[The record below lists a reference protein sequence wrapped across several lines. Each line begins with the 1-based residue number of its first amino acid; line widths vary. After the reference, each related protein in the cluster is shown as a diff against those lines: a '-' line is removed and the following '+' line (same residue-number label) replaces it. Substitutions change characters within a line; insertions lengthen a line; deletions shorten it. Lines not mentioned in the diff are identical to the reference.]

1 MLDVLEKLEKLTYIL
16 LRKVKFARM
25 VNNNTYLLAS
35 GSGLSRYLD
44 DIKKFPMLSLEEEY
58 DLAKAWVEEGCR
70 SSAHKLVTS
79 HLRLAA
85 KIAMGYRG
93 YGLPISEVVSEANVG
108 LMQAVKRFDPEKGFR
123 LATYAIWWIKANIQE
138 YILKSWSL
146 VKMGTTSAQ
155 KKLFFNLKKLKN
167 KIGAFEDG
175 DLLPENVEEIAR
187 QLNVPE
193 GDVVA
198 MNRRMIGGDVSL
210 NATIKSDG
218 ETEEEW
224 QSLLADQD
232 EDHVEKFVHSDE
244 TRERRAI
251 LMKSLTVLNNREKS
265 IILDRRLKEP
275 PLTLEQ
281 LSEKHGI
288 SRERVR
294 QIENKAID
302 RLKAKITEYS

>member
-1 MLDVLEKLEKLTYIL
+1 MSLTMI
-16 LRKVKFARM
+16 
-25 VNNNTYLLAS
+25 NGNTALIVS
-35 GSGLSRYLD
+35 GSGLSRYLG

-58 DLAKAWVEEGCR
+58 SLAKAWVEEGCR

-167 KIGAFEDG
+167 KIGALEDG

-187 QLNVPE
+187 QLHVPE
-193 GDVVA
+193 EDVVA

-224 QSLLADQD
+224 QSLLADQS
-232 EDHVEKFVHSDE
+232 EDHVEKLVHNDE

-251 LMKSLTVLNNREKS
+251 LMKSLNVLNDREKS

-302 RLKAKITEYS
+302 RLKGKVVEYS

>member
-1 MLDVLEKLEKLTYIL
+1 MSTKTEISNLPSLT
-16 LRKVKFARM
+16 
-25 VNNNTYLLAS
+25 S
-35 GSGLSRYLD
+35 EGGLSVYLAQ
-44 DIKKFPMLSLEEEY
+44 IKKFPILDAEEEY
-58 DLAKAWVEEGCR
+58 MLAKNWRERGNLK
-70 SSAHKLVTS
+70 SAHKLVTS
-79 HLRLAA
+79 HLRLVA

-93 YGLPISEVVSEANVG
+93 YGLPVNELISEGNIG
-108 LMQAVKRFDPEKGFR
+108 LMQAVKKFDPEKGFR

-155 KKLFFNLKKLKN
+155 KKLFFNLKKLKS

-187 QLNVPE
+187 QLNVTE
-193 GDVVA
+193 DDVVA

-224 QSLLADQD
+224 QSLLADHE

-244 TRERRAI
+244 TRERRTI

-281 LSEKHGI
+281 LSEKHRI

-302 RLKAKITEYS
+302 KLKAKIVDYS

>member
-1 MLDVLEKLEKLTYIL
+1 
-16 LRKVKFARM
+16 M
-25 VNNNTYLLAS
+25 VNKNTSLIIS
-35 GSGLSRYLD
+35 GSGLSRYLE

-58 DLAKAWVEEGCR
+58 SLAKAWVEEGCR

-167 KIGAFEDG
+167 KIGAFEEG

-187 QLNVPE
+187 QLNVSE
-193 GDVVA
+193 DDVVA

-224 QSLLADQD
+224 QSLLADQG
-232 EDHVEKFVHSDE
+232 EDHVEKFLHGDE
-244 TRERRAI
+244 IRDRRAI
-251 LMKSLTVLNNREKS
+251 LLKSLTILNKREKS

-302 RLKAKITEYS
+302 KLQTKIVEYS

>member
-1 MLDVLEKLEKLTYIL
+1 MI
-16 LRKVKFARM
+16 
-25 VNNNTYLLAS
+25 NSNTALIVS
-35 GSGLSRYLD
+35 GSGLSRYLE

-58 DLAKAWVEEGCR
+58 SLAKKWVEEGCR

-155 KKLFFNLKKLKN
+155 KKLFFNLRKLKN
-167 KIGAFEDG
+167 KIGALEDG

-187 QLNVPE
+187 QLHVPE
-193 GDVVA
+193 DDVVA

-224 QSLLADQD
+224 QSLLADQS

-244 TRERRAI
+244 TRGRRAI
-251 LMKSLTVLNNREKS
+251 LMKSLSVLNDREKS

-302 RLKAKITEYS
+302 RLKDKVVEYC